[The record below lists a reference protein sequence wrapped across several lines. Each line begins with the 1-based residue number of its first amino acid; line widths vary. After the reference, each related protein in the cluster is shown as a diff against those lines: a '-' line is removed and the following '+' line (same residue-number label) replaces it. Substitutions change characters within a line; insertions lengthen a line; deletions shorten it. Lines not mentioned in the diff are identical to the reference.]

1 MLAMDITLTSVGE
14 SYNLKHRTVMGMLWL
29 QTHFADETW
38 DLICSGQVNLNRQSS
53 ETLYNDAT
61 AAGVSVSMLP
71 SVVCS

>member
-1 MLAMDITLTSVGE
+1 
-14 SYNLKHRTVMGMLWL
+14 VMGMLWL

>member
-1 MLAMDITLTSVGE
+1 MDITLTSVGE

-53 ETLYNDAT
+53 ESLTT
-61 AAGVSVSMLP
+61 TPLP
-71 SVVCS
+71 QGSACPCSRALSAP

>member
-1 MLAMDITLTSVGE
+1 MDITLTSVGE

-53 ETLYNDAT
+53 EN
-61 AAGVSVSMLP
+61 
-71 SVVCS
+71 